1 MRIGFLTETE
11 RYVFL
16 NHCRLLLIVVKTIF
30 ILIAVLPTAVFAQ
43 GGILVGEITN
53 SNDGEPLF
61 GADIVMISR
70 DMSSDLMGATTDD
83 KGRYEINDI
92 PAGEY
97 TVRISFIGF
106 TTHEV
111 PGVTVSDS
119 AKTTLNAGLVHGAV
133 IVDDLLVTASRR
145 PEKILEAPAS
155 VSVIEAEDIEAR
167 VVLTPSEHLKGLPG
181 VDVATTG
188 LNQSNV
194 VVRGFNNV
202 FSGALLVLTDN
213 RIARV
218 PSLRY
223 NAYNFIPTVNEDIER
238 IEIVSGPGSALYG
251 PNSASGIMHII
262 TKSPFTS
269 EGTTVSIGGGE
280 RGVLSGSFLH
290 ARSIKNRIGYKISGQ
305 YYRGNDWESSDPY
318 EPDSIRLFRPSP
330 TGPEFINDWR
340 PNSRD
345 FDLEKIAAEARAD
358 FIVNRDLSLI
368 MNGGFNR
375 ANGIELTSLGAA
387 QAIDWTYFFAQ
398 TRIMYK
404 DLFAQGFVNAS
415 DAGDSYLL
423 RTGQLIVDR
432 SRVWGGQIQH
442 RFNPGERLSFTYGF
456 DALLTRPNTESTLNG
471 RNEENDNINEFGLY
485 LQFETILSER
495 LKFIGAAR
503 VDDHSRIEG
512 AILSPRAAITYSP
525 DPNNNFR
532 LTYNRAYSTPDNTNL
547 YLDILQ
553 AEDPFGVGA
562 AFEPVLGFSPDIDIR
577 VQGVPETGFHWRIDD
592 NGPQFRSS
600 FAPLDPR
607 GLDTGDF
614 IDFNDPVFTNVMW
627 TAGREAVFSG
637 FASLLAAMNFPQQ
650 TIDSISASLQAVTPT
665 AVSGVNNALK
675 TFNPDTRSFDPT
687 GMGDISDIDPL
698 EPSYT
703 KTIEFGYKGIFGE
716 RLRFSVDLYR
726 TERDNFVG
734 PLAIETPSVFLDQ
747 ETLSAYLEQEFDSI
761 LADPA
766 NADYASTLAIL
777 DDTTFFG
784 NGNGSPVDELI
795 NIFGYGATQ
804 IPFGTVSPQEAL
816 DPEAVLVTFRN
827 FGDITLYG
835 ADFAFACA
843 LNRYMSCG
851 GSYSFVSKNFFEKSA
866 QQVHDIYLNAPK
878 HKFGFYLQYA
888 NPKLGFISHT
898 RLRFVDAF
906 DMYGPFMGTRVESY
920 VVVDL
925 NMKWHL
931 PYNSQLAVAV
941 QNLFDNKH
949 SEFVGAPKIGRLAM
963 LRISHSF

>member
-1 MRIGFLTETE
+1 MLGANIILSPQDTSLNIIGANTDENGH
-11 RYVFL
+11 Y
-16 NHCRLLLIVVKTIF
+16 
-30 ILIAVLPTAVFAQ
+30 
-43 GGILVGEITN
+43 EIT
-53 SNDGEPLF
+53 
-61 GADIVMISR
+61 
-70 DMSSDLMGATTDD
+70 
-83 KGRYEINDI
+83 DI
-92 PAGEY
+92 PAGVY

-111 PGVTVSDS
+111 TGVIISESGT
-119 AKTTLNAGLVHGAV
+119 TTLSAGLVHSAV
-133 IVDDLLVTASRR
+133 LVDDVLVTASRR

-155 VSVIEAEDIEAR
+155 VSVIEAEDIGAR
-167 VVLTPSEHLKGLPG
+167 AVLTLSEHVKGLAA

-280 RGVLSGSFLH
+280 RSLFVGSFLH
-290 ARSIKNRIGYKISGQ
+290 SRNIKNRVGYKISGQ
-305 YYRGNDWESSDPY
+305 YYRGEDWESSDAY
-318 EPDSIRLFRPSP
+318 EPDSIRLFRP
-330 TGPEFINDWR
+330 TAAGPEYVGEWK
-340 PNSRD
+340 PNQRD
-345 FDLEKIAAEARAD
+345 FDVEKVAGEARVD

-368 MNGGFNR
+368 TNGGFNR

-398 TRIMYK
+398 SRIMYK

-415 DAGDSYLL
+415 DAGDTYLL

-442 RFNPGERLSFTYGF
+442 RFDPGERLSLTYGF
-456 DALLTRPNTESTLNG
+456 DALLTRPNTGSTLNG

-485 LQFETILSER
+485 LQSKTKLSER
-495 LKFIGAAR
+495 LQFIGAAR
-503 VDDHSRIEG
+503 IDNHNRIEG
-512 AILSPRAAITYSP
+512 IIFSPRAAITYSP

-532 LTYNRAYSTPDNTNL
+532 FTYNRAYSTPDNTNL

-577 VQGVPETGFHWRIDD
+577 VQGVPETGFHWRINE

-607 GLDTGDF
+607 GLETGDF

-637 FASLLAAMNFPQQ
+637 FVSILGALDVPQQ
-650 TIDSISASLQAVTPT
+650 TIDSLSTSLQVITPAT
-665 AVSGVNNALK
+665 VSGVDNALK
-675 TFNPDTRSFDPT
+675 TFNIDTRSFDLSSR
-687 GMGDISDIDPL
+687 GDLSDIDPL
-698 EPSYT
+698 KPSYT
-703 KTIEFGYKGIFGE
+703 KTIEFGYKGVLRE

-734 PLAIETPSVFLDQ
+734 PLAIETPNVFLDR
-747 ETLSAYLEQEFDSI
+747 ETLAAYLEQEFDSL

-766 NADYASTLAIL
+766 NTDHAATLALL
-777 DDTTFFG
+777 DDPAFGG
-784 NGNGSPVDELI
+784 NGNGTPVDELT
-795 NIFGYGATQ
+795 NIFSYGAAQ
-804 IPFGTVSPQEAL
+804 IPFGTISPQEAL

-827 FGDITLYG
+827 FGDIALYG
-835 ADFAFACA
+835 ADFAFAYG
-843 LNRYMSCG
+843 LNRYLSFG

-866 QQVHDIYLNAPK
+866 EQVHDIYLNAPR
-878 HKFGFYLQYA
+878 HKFGFYIQYA
-888 NPKLGFISHT
+888 NPKLGLFGHT

-925 NMKWHL
+925 SLRWNLLNSSHL
-931 PYNSQLAVAV
+931 TLTM
-941 QNLFDNKH
+941 QNLLDNEH
-949 SEFVGAPKIGRLAM
+949 SAFVGAPEIGRLAI
-963 LRISHSF
+963 LRVSHSF

>member
-1 MRIGFLTETE
+1 MRIGFLTKTE
-11 RYVFL
+11 RNVFSK
-16 NHCRLLLIVVKTIF
+16 HCRLLPVFFETIF
-30 ILIAVLPTAVFAQ
+30 ILFAILLTVAFAQ

-53 SNDGEPLF
+53 SSDGEPLF

-70 DMSSDLMGATTDD
+70 DMSSDLTGATTDD
-83 KGRYEINDI
+83 DGRYKITDI

-97 TVRISFIGF
+97 TVRISFVGF

-111 PGVTVSDS
+111 AGVLVSDS
-119 AKTTLNAGLVHGAV
+119 VMTTLNASLVHGTV
-133 IVDDLLVTASRR
+133 VVDDFLVTASRR

-155 VSVIEAEDIEAR
+155 VSIIEAEDIGAR
-167 VVLTPSEHLKGLPG
+167 TVLTPSEHVKGLPA

-213 RIARV
+213 RVARV

-223 NAYNFIPTVNEDIER
+223 NAYNFISTVNEDIER

-280 RGVLSGSFLH
+280 RGVFSGSFLH
-290 ARSIKNRIGYKISGQ
+290 AGNIKNRIGYKISGQ

-318 EPDSIRLFRPSP
+318 EPDSIRLFRPTA
-330 TGPEFINDWR
+330 TGPEYVGEWMLNR
-340 PNSRD
+340 RD
-345 FDLEKIAAEARAD
+345 FDIEKIAGEARVD

-387 QAIDWTYFFAQ
+387 QAIDWAYFFAQ
-398 TRIMYK
+398 TRIVYK

-415 DAGDSYLL
+415 NAGDTYLL

-432 SRVWGGQIQH
+432 SRVWAGQVQH
-442 RFNPGERLSFTYGF
+442 RFEPGERLSLTYGL
-456 DALLTRPNTESTLNG
+456 DALLTRPNTESTING
-471 RNEENDNINEFGLY
+471 RNEENDSINEFGLY
-485 LQFETILSER
+485 LQSETKLSER

-512 AILSPRAAITYSP
+512 AIFSPRAAITYQP

-532 LTYNRAYSTPDNTNL
+532 LTYNRAYSTPENANL

-577 VQGVPETGFHWRIDD
+577 VQGVPGTGFHWSING

-637 FASLLAAMNFPQQ
+637 LPSILAAMDVPQQ
-650 TIDSISASLQAVTPT
+650 TIDSISISLQAMTPPT
-665 AVSGVNNALK
+665 VSGVDNALK
-675 TFNPDTRSFDPT
+675 IFNPDTRSFDPS
-687 GMGDISDIDPL
+687 GIEDISDIDPL
-698 EPSYT
+698 KPSYT
-703 KTIEFGYKGIFGE
+703 KTIEFGYKGVLRE

-734 PLAIETPSVFLDQ
+734 PLAIETPNVFLDR
-747 ETLSAYLEQEFDSI
+747 ETLSIYLEQEFDSI

-766 NADYASTLAIL
+766 NADHAAMLAML
-777 DDTTFFG
+777 DDPAYGG
-784 NGNGSPVDELI
+784 NGNGTPVDELT
-795 NIFGYGATQ
+795 NFFAYGTAQ

-835 ADFAFACA
+835 ADLAFACA
-843 LNRYMSCG
+843 LNRYLSCG
-851 GSYSFVSKNFFEKSA
+851 GSYSFVSKNFFRKSA
-866 QQVHDIYLNAPK
+866 EQVHDIYLNAPRLK
-878 HKFGFYLQYA
+878 YGVYLQYA
-888 NPKLGFISHT
+888 NPELGILAQT

-906 DMYGPFMGTRVESY
+906 DMYGPFMGSRVESY
-920 VVVDL
+920 TVVDL
-925 NMKWHL
+925 NMKWNL
-931 PYNSQLAVAV
+931 PYNSQLALAV

-949 SEFVGAPKIGRLAM
+949 SEFVGAPEIGRLAM
-963 LRISHSF
+963 LRVSHSF